1 LSAPESD
8 PADAGAGRRRAAAGG
23 LDVVGLGQACVDHVC
38 RVERLPPAGE
48 KGRAREYRRLPGG
61 QVATALLACA
71 RLGLRTAFAGG
82 VGDDDDG
89 ERALAPLARAGVDL
103 AGVRRR
109 PGVPTQTGHV
119 WIETASGERAIVW
132 HRDPRLAL
140 RAEEVPFERI
150 RAARALYLDAGDLE
164 AALAAARAARE
175 AGVLS
180 VLDADT
186 PAPGLADLLA
196 GVDFPVV
203 SPRLAE
209 TVHGTSDLREAL
221 ARMVDAGARMAVIP
235 LGPQGAIARSRAG
248 EVELPAF
255 SVRAR
260 DTTGAGDAFR
270 AGLLWA
276 LLEGREPAEA
286 LRVAAA
292 VAALNCREPGAQGGL
307 PDRAGLEAFL
317 ERPPPVREPGP
328 GARRDR

>member
-1 LSAPESD
+1 LTAPERA
-8 PADAGAGRRRAAAGG
+8 PAGTGSGEGSFAEGS

-48 KGRAREYRRLPGG
+48 KSRAGEYRRLPGG

-71 RLGLRTAFAGG
+71 RLGLRAAFAGG
-82 VGDDDDG
+82 VGDDADG
-89 ERALAPLARAGVDL
+89 DLALEPLAREGVDL
-103 AGVRRR
+103 AAVRRR
-109 PGVPTQTGHV
+109 AGVATQTGHV

-140 RAEEVPFERI
+140 RPEEVPLERI

-180 VLDADT
+180 VLDAD
-186 PAPGLADLLA
+186 APVPGVEELLA
-196 GVDFPVV
+196 AVDFPVV

-209 TVHGTSDLREAL
+209 TVHGTSDRREAL
-221 ARMVDAGARMAVIP
+221 ARMVDAGARMAVVT
-235 LGPQGAIARSRAG
+235 LGPQGAIARGRAG
-248 EVELPAF
+248 EVKLPAF

-276 LLEGREPAEA
+276 LLEGWEPAEA
-286 LRVAAA
+286 LRAASA
-292 VAALNCREPGAQGGL
+292 VAALNCRGLGAQGGL

-317 ERPPPVREPGP
+317 ERPPPPREPGP
-328 GARRDR
+328 GS